1 MDGDQASSSNNRR
14 PDLSRLEHLRL
25 RFHQLLSCSLLLL
38 TLGQLALL
46 ISNCFELELVG
57 RKWANSSASS
67 GFGLKLC
74 HQDQAGDAV
83 TTIEMVK

>member
-1 MDGDQASSSNNRR
+1 MDGDQASSSNYRR
-14 PDLSRLEHLRL
+14 PDLLRLDHLSL

-38 TLGQLALL
+38 TLGELALL
-46 ISNCFELELVG
+46 ILECFELELVG
-57 RKWANSSASS
+57 GKRANSSASS

-83 TTIEMVK
+83 RTIEMVK

>member
-1 MDGDQASSSNNRR
+1 
-14 PDLSRLEHLRL
+14 
-25 RFHQLLSCSLLLL
+25 LLL
-38 TLGQLALL
+38 TLRELALL
-46 ISNCFELELVG
+46 ILESFELELVS

-83 TTIEMVK
+83 RTIEMVK